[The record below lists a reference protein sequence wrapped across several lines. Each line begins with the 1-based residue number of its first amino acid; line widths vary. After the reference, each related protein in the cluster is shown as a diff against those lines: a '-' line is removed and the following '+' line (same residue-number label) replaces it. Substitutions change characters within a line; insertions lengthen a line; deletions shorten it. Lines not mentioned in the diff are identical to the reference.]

1 MKFWRRS
8 KRGREREEGGAP
20 AQSVAGPALWRHGDV
35 LIAAAASGS
44 VLEGARRRQTP
55 VLVWGEITGHSHR
68 LADAASAELWEAA
81 DGTLY
86 LRVTAPSATV
96 VHEEHH
102 PITLPGG
109 LYRVWTQREYTPRE
123 IRRVVD

>member
-1 MKFWRRS
+1 MFWRRS
-8 KRGREREEGGAP
+8 EQEQEQERERDWERRAR
-20 AQSVAGPALWRHGDV
+20 PALWRHGDV
-35 LIAAAASGS
+35 LIARSPYETLP
-44 VLEGARRRQTP
+44 VEARRRQTP
-55 VLVWGEITGHSHR
+55 VLVWGELTGHSHR
-68 LADAASAELWEAA
+68 LADAGSAELWEAE
-81 DGTLY
+81 GTLY
-86 LRVTAPSATV
+86 LRVTAPSATI